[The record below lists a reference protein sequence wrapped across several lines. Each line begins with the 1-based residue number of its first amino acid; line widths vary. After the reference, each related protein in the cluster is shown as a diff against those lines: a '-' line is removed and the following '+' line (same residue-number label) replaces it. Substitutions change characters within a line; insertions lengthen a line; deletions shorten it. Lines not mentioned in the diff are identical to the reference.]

1 MRAGPKA
8 APKGDPL
15 PLHELPEGGSER
27 VIAFIETYCRVVK
40 GGKGNP
46 AGELIRLRQWQ
57 KDFLA
62 DVYDPQPRPRQ
73 GLLSVARK
81 NGKSLLGAGIALYH
95 LLADGEE
102 SAEVLLAS
110 SDQKTAEVIFRVAR
124 RMVEL
129 DERMSGVCQLFQDR
143 IYHPASDS
151 VLEPLPAN
159 ASNIQG
165 RNPSASLCDEV
176 HVMQADTWDALAL
189 AGGTRAQPLTLGLS
203 TECGDD
209 PENLMARLVEHG
221 RFGGDPSFAF
231 REYTAPLGC
240 ALDDRAAWK
249 AANPMLGDTLSE
261 DHLATTLGTTRE
273 AAFRRYHLNQR
284 VNAAGSWLPPGV
296 WDALSTGDPVPDGAK
311 VIISCDG
318 SYNSDSTALIVATVS
333 STPHF
338 DVINCWEPP
347 EGAEDWTVP
356 LHDVMDAIRA
366 ACKRYQVLEVVFD
379 PFRFALV
386 MQTLESERIPVVAF
400 PWSPARITPATTDLF
415 RAVIGGEVTH
425 SGDQRLARHVAN
437 AVVRE
442 DSKGIRLDKAKRGSR
457 ARIDLAAAML
467 QAHSRAT
474 WRATKSRGRTVAL
487 RRY

>member
-8 APKGDPL
+8 APKGAPL

-27 VIAFIETYCRVVK
+27 VAAFIETYCRVVK
-40 GGKGNP
+40 GGTGNP

-57 KDFLA
+57 RDFLA
-62 DVYDPQPRPRQ
+62 DVYDPVPRPRQ

-81 NGKSLLGAGIALYH
+81 NGKSLLGAGIGLYH

-110 SDQKTAEVIFRVAR
+110 SDQKTAEVIFKVAR

-129 DERMSGVCQLFQDR
+129 DERLSGVCQIFQDR

-151 VLEPLPAN
+151 LLEPLPSYAR
-159 ASNIQG
+159 SIQG
-165 RNPSASLCDEV
+165 RNPSLSLVDEC
-176 HVMQADTWDALAL
+176 HVTDPDTWDALAL
-189 AGGTRAQPLTLGLS
+189 AGGTRARPLTLGLS

-209 PENLMARLVEHG
+209 PDNLMARLVEHG
-221 RFGGDPSFAF
+221 RFGEDPSFAF
-231 REYTAPLGC
+231 REYTAPVGC
-240 ALDDRAAWK
+240 ELSDRAAWA
-249 AANPMLGDTLSE
+249 AANPMLGDTLDPE
-261 DHLATTLGTTRE
+261 HLATVLGTTRE
-273 AAFRRYHLNQR
+273 QAFRRFHLNQR

-296 WDALSTGDPVPDGAK
+296 WDGLSTGRPVPAGAE
-311 VIISCDG
+311 VVLSVDG
-318 SYNSDSTALIVATVS
+318 SYNSDSTALVVATVS
-333 STPHF
+333 KTPHF
-338 DVINCWEPP
+338 DVLGCWEPP

-356 LHDVMDAIRA
+356 LLDVMDEIRK
-366 ACKRYQVLEVVFD
+366 ACKRFKVIEVVFD

-386 MQTLESERIPVVAF
+386 MQQLESERIPVVSF
-400 PWSPARITPATTDLF
+400 PWSPARITPATTDLY
-415 RAVIGGEVTH
+415 RAVLGAELTH
-425 SGDQRLARHVAN
+425 SGDARLSRHIAN

-442 DSKGIRLDKAKRGSR
+442 DAKGIRLDKAKRGSR

-474 WRATKSRGRTVAL
+474 WRATKKRTKTRSFAS
-487 RRY
+487 